1 MTGSSDVVIVGAG
14 PAGCAAAIGC
24 ASAGL
29 SVRLL
34 EAARFPR
41 DLPGETLHPGVEAL
55 LERLGVAAEVR
66 AAGFPRHE
74 GIWTHFPTGR
84 VFTPYGSGADGP
96 WRGFQA
102 WRAEFDALLLQR
114 AVALGVEVLQPCRAL
129 HPLVEQGR
137 VVGVDTSQ
145 GLAHGRFVVDASGRG
160 RWFTRKHGLTLCVDS
175 PFLLARYGY
184 VHGHFVE
191 LDEHPSLR
199 WEPDGW
205 EWIARVRPGLYAWT
219 RLSLQGD
226 PRTRPDVPV
235 ALRSGTAT
243 GAPRGADV
251 TWSCVEA
258 SAGEGYFIA
267 GDAAAVVDPAS
278 SQGVLRALMQGM
290 MAAHLITACV
300 QGMVPEAEAAHD
312 YRGWVRD
319 MYQQSAS
326 ALRAQYALM
335 PGAPARGTNPTN
347 LSNSRTSS

>member
-1 MTGSSDVVIVGAG
+1 MAGSSDVVIVGAG

-24 ASAGL
+24 AAAGL
-29 SVRLL
+29 SVRLI

-55 LERLGVAAEVR
+55 LERLGVASEVR
-66 AAGFPRHE
+66 AADFPRHE
-74 GIWTHFPTGR
+74 GVWTHSPRGR
-84 VFTPYGSGADGP
+84 VFTPYGAGAEGP

-102 WRAEFDALLLQR
+102 WRAELDGLLLRR

-129 HPLVEQGR
+129 RPLVEQGR
-137 VVGVDTSQ
+137 VVGVETSL
-145 GLAHGRFVVDASGRG
+145 GLQHGRFVVDASGRG
-160 RWFTRKHGLTLCVDS
+160 RWFTRKHGLARCVDS

-184 VHGHFVE
+184 VRGRFVE

-219 RLSLQGD
+219 RLSLH
-226 PRTRPDVPV
+226 PHRSTRTELPQ
-235 ALRSGTAT
+235 ALSTGRAA

-251 TWSCVEA
+251 TWSRVDA
-258 SAGEGYFIA
+258 PAGDGYFIA
-267 GDAAAVVDPAS
+267 GDAAVVVDPAS

-300 QGMVPEAEAAHD
+300 KGRASEAEAARV

-319 MYQQSAS
+319 MYQRSVS
-326 ALRAQYALM
+326 ALRERYAAI
-335 PGAPARGTNPTN
+335 PGAPPWVAERPAPA
-347 LSNSRTSS
+347 

>member
-1 MTGSSDVVIVGAG
+1 MTGSPEVLIVGAG

-24 ASAGL
+24 ATAGL

-74 GIWTHFPTGR
+74 GLWTHSPAGS
-84 VFTPYGSGADGP
+84 VFTPYGAGAEGP

-102 WRAEFDALLLQR
+102 WRAEFDGLLLRR
-114 AVALGVEVLQPCRAL
+114 AVALGVELLQPCRAL
-129 HPLVEQGR
+129 RPLVEQGR
-137 VVGVDTSQ
+137 VVGVETSE
-145 GLAHGRFVVDASGRG
+145 GLQHGRFVVDASGRG
-160 RWFTRKHGLTLCVDS
+160 RWFTRKQGLARSVDS

-184 VHGHFVE
+184 VLGRFVE

-219 RLSLQGD
+219 RLSLQAQR
-226 PRTRPDVPV
+226 RTRPDLPL
-235 ALRSGTAT
+235 ALCSGRAI
-243 GAPRGADV
+243 GAPRGAEV

-258 SAGEGYFIA
+258 PAGDGYFIA

-290 MAAHLITACV
+290 MTAHLLTACV
-300 QGMVPEAEAAHD
+300 KERAPETEVARF

-319 MYQQSAS
+319 MYQRSAS
-326 ALRAQYALM
+326 ALRVQYASL
-335 PGAPARGTNPTN
+335 PGAPAWA
-347 LSNSRTSS
+347 

>member
-1 MTGSSDVVIVGAG
+1 MAGSSEAVIVGAG

-24 ASAGL
+24 AMAGL
-29 SVRLL
+29 KVRLL
-34 EAARFPR
+34 EAASFPR

-74 GIWTHFPTGR
+74 GIWTHSAEGR
-84 VFTPYGSGADGP
+84 VFTPYGAGADGP

-102 WRAEFDALLLQR
+102 WRAKFDALLLRR

-129 HPLVEQGR
+129 RPLVEQGR
-137 VVGVDTSQ
+137 VVGLETSQ
-145 GLAHGRFVVDASGRG
+145 GLQRGRFVVDTSGRG
-160 RWFTRKHGLTLCVDS
+160 RWFTRKHGLARSVDS
-175 PFLLARYGY
+175 PLLLARYGY
-184 VHGHFVE
+184 VHGRFVE

-219 RLSLQGD
+219 RLSLQGHA
-226 PRTRPDVPV
+226 RTRPELPQ
-235 ALRSGTAT
+235 ALSTGRAT

-251 TWSCVEA
+251 TWSRVEA
-258 SAGEGYFIA
+258 PAGEGYFIA

-300 QGMVPEAEAAHD
+300 TGKVPETEAARF

-319 MYQQSAS
+319 MYQRSAS
-326 ALRAQYALM
+326 ALREQYASI
-335 PGAPARGTNPTN
+335 PGAPSWASNP
-347 LSNSRTSS
+347 SNWSDSRTSW